1 MSTHPNDFLP
11 TLPTE
16 RLQPLMPQPRSR
28 FSRSHS
34 PFPPFPLSSFL
45 PFILSALLVLLTS
58 GCGGEEVAQTEP
70 LSGWEAAEDKWWQAD
85 FDTTGA
91 FPDLETLES
100 IGAEGEMT
108 LAANAQIA
116 QQSGVATQQL
126 ARSVKQGLI
135 ELYRNDPE
143 VVDSLFEKYVRPKLE
158 GITISGDRA
167 ALVEKHKREGYNLI
181 TKHFREPRT
190 TLKLGEDITIDY
202 PDSLSSEGVSGTVRT
217 QVRLNEAG
225 EPQAIELIESV
236 HPVLDAITLRATSE
250 MRWQPAYILRGNDWE
265 AVPAWAR
272 FNISFQPPS

>member
-1 MSTHPNDFLP
+1 MQHR
-11 TLPTE
+11 
-16 RLQPLMPQPRSR
+16 RLLS
-28 FSRSHS
+28 
-34 PFPPFPLSSFL
+34 SSFL
-45 PFILSALLVLLTS
+45 LFLLSSLLILWTS
-58 GCGGEEVAQTEP
+58 GCGGKDVAQTEP
-70 LSGWEAAEDKWWQAD
+70 PSGWETADGKWWQAEL
-85 FDTTGA
+85 DTAGV

-126 ARSVKQGLI
+126 ARSVKQSLI
-135 ELYRNDPE
+135 EIYRNDPE
-143 VVDSLFEKYVRPKLE
+143 VVDSLFEQYVMPKLADVQV
-158 GITISGDRA
+158 TGDRA

-190 TLKLGEDITIDY
+190 TLTLGPDGDIPVGY
-202 PDSLSSEGVSGTVRT
+202 PDSLSAQGVSGTVRT
-217 QVRLNEAG
+217 QVRLNEKG

-250 MRWQPAYILRGNDWE
+250 MRWQPAYVLKGNDWE
-265 AVPAWAR
+265 AVPSWAR

>member
-1 MSTHPNDFLP
+1 MQ
-11 TLPTE
+11 
-16 RLQPLMPQPRSR
+16 RRCI
-28 FSRSHS
+28 
-34 PFPPFPLSSFL
+34 LSSFL
-45 PFILSALLVLLTS
+45 PFLLSSLLILWTS
-58 GCGGEEVAQTEP
+58 GCGGEEAARTEP
-70 LSGWEAAEDKWWQAD
+70 PSGWETAEDKWWQAD
-85 FDTTGA
+85 FDTTGV

-158 GITISGDRA
+158 GVTLSGDRA

-190 TLKLGEDITIDY
+190 TLVLGPDGDIPVGY
-202 PDSLSSEGVSGTVRT
+202 PDSLSSQGVSGTVRT
-217 QVRLNEAG
+217 QVRLNEKG
-225 EPQAIELIESV
+225 EPQAIELVESV